1 MSLPG
6 GATLTGPTK
15 SARYGMAHENY
26 GRAAGPIP
34 AEIGEPE
41 VGRQGLA
48 ATEGGQRR
56 FETRRRVEPTAGGRP
71 GGERSAQ
78 HRFLC
83 GTGGIVKGETVF
95 SPFTRSPAKDY
106 PFLPNQRERKIPPH
120 PNPLP
125 KGEGTARQTL
135 LLRQIRPNAT

>member
-1 MSLPG
+1 MNGKFPL
-6 GATLTGPTK
+6 TLTLSHRERGPPGSRCSPGIHSGVTEK
-15 SARYGMAHENY
+15 GAYHFLRIYYRYDIVPEIY

-106 PFLPNQRERKIPPH
+106 PFLPN
-120 PNPLP
+120 
-125 KGEGTARQTL
+125 
-135 LLRQIRPNAT
+135 AT